1 MKKIAFI
8 TLAFL
13 ATTFASSAQQNTFAG
28 QSSVKDAVQEVVFDK
43 ATGETKNAK
52 VLTNTFA

>member
-13 ATTFASSAQQNTFAG
+13 ATTFASYAHHNKCAG
-28 QSSVKDAVQEVVFDK
+28 QSRVTESVQEEVFDK
-43 ATGETKNAK
+43 ATGETKNAM